1 MRYSTV
7 LLDFDH
13 TLLDSDT
20 SEIEAYKLTL
30 RNQGVADPMQYFDTY
45 KRINM
50 GLWSAAERGE
60 ILPNDVKK
68 TRFELM
74 AEELGC
80 EWDIDQMADDFV
92 VGFASFG
99 DLYPGAIDLLEA
111 LTGRVSLV
119 LISNGLSE
127 VQRPRIARL
136 GIEKYFDAIVISAE
150 VGTTKP
156 GSRIFDI
163 TFDLLGNPPKDS
175 AVIVGDRLS
184 SDIKGGA
191 DYGIATCWYNPH
203 GAVAG
208 PDDVVIHEI
217 KTLEELPPLC
227 RSCGSG
233 PT

>member
-1 MRYSTV
+1 VKYSTV

-30 RNQGVADPMQYFDTY
+30 HNQGVSDPMQHFDSY

-50 GLWSAAERGE
+50 ALWSAAERGE
-60 ILPNDVKK
+60 ILPKDVKT

-74 AEELGC
+74 ASELGC
-80 EWDIDQMADDFV
+80 EWDIDRMAEDFV
-92 VGFASFG
+92 VGFASYG
-99 DLYPGAIDLLEA
+99 DLYPGAIEVLEELA
-111 LTGRVSLV
+111 PRVSLA

-136 GIEKYFDAIVISAE
+136 GIERYFDAIVISAE

-156 GSRIFDI
+156 GNEIFDI
-163 TFDLLGNPPKDS
+163 TFEMLGSPPKDT

-184 SDIKGGA
+184 SDIRGGA
-191 DYGIATCWYNPH
+191 AYGIATCWYNPN
-203 GAVAG
+203 GATAG
-208 PDDVVIHEI
+208 PDDVITHEI
-217 KTLEELPPLC
+217 KTLHKVLDLIVA
-227 RSCGSG
+227 
-233 PT
+233 

>member
-1 MRYSTV
+1 VSYSTV

-30 RNQGVADPMQYFDTY
+30 GNQGVAEPMRYFDTY
-45 KRINM
+45 NRINM
-50 GLWSAAERGE
+50 GLWAAAERGE
-60 ILPNDVKK
+60 ILPQDVKT
-68 TRFELM
+68 TRFERM

-80 EWDIDQMADDFV
+80 DWDIDRMAEDFV
-92 VGFASFG
+92 VGFASYG
-99 DLYPGAIDLLEA
+99 DLYPGAIELIEELA
-111 LTGRVSLV
+111 PRVSLA

-156 GSRIFDI
+156 GSKIFDI
-163 TFDLLGNPPKDS
+163 TFDMLGNPPKDA
-175 AVIVGDRLS
+175 AVIVGDRLA

-191 DYGIATCWYNPH
+191 DYGIATCWYNPN
-203 GAVAG
+203 GATAG
-208 PDDVVIHEI
+208 PDDVITHEI
-217 KTLEELPPLC
+217 KSLNEVLELIVA
-227 RSCGSG
+227 
-233 PT
+233 